1 MVKPRAYGTGFTK
14 AEQRAA
20 WYTLHTVLKN
30 VLLLVA
36 PMTPFITDHIWRQ
49 VYAKKSI
56 HTQVFP
62 KAAWPKTSRR
72 YTAKLLDFDRE
83 VWKTKRER
91 NLTLRDQL
99 DVEVPKTLSPF
110 KDDLVKMHS
119 LVTKS

>member
-36 PMTPFITDHIWRQ
+36 PITPFITDHIWRQ
-49 VYAKKSI
+49 VYAEKSI
-56 HTQVFP
+56 HTQAFP
-62 KAAWPKTSRR
+62 KAAWPKTSKR
-72 YTAKLLDFDRE
+72 YTAKLLEFNRE
-83 VWKTKRER
+83 VWKTKKES

-99 DVEVPKTLSPF
+99 EVEVPRALRPF
-110 KDDLVKMHS
+110 KDDLIKMHS
-119 LVTKS
+119 LTTKT